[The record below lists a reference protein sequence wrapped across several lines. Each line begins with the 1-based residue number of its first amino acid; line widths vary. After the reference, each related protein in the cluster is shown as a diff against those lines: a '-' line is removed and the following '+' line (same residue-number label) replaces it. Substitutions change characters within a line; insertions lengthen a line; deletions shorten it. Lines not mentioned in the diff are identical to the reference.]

1 MQQSSTVLLLG
12 VAALAGC
19 SDRPTGPAPSEQ
31 RLSASA
37 AGVPFSE
44 ELASP
49 AWQAGARDQGAGARP
64 NPVAATRGYATL
76 GVATHRALLAGEN
89 GEGEPPTQP
98 GPGNGSGRGGPE
110 RARRGGG
117 G

>member
-1 MQQSSTVLLLG
+1 MQQSSTALLLG

-49 AWQAGARDQGAGARP
+49 AWQAVARDQGAGARL
-64 NPVAATRGYATL
+64 NPLAAARGDAAPRVAA
-76 GVATHRALLAGEN
+76 HRAVLSGGS
-89 GEGEPPTQP
+89 GEGEPATQA
-98 GPGNGSGRGGPE
+98 G
-110 RARRGGG
+110 
-117 G
+117 